1 MQFQNSYIGS
11 NQELRKK
18 GKPLKYDNAN
28 KSGCVVV
35 TAESQNPNYDNP
47 QQQTTK
53 KTKKK
58 PLIFKPHKI
67 KKKKKKKK
75 QQAQMLAQM
84 EHDLGSAFK
93 DLMTSLDYFW
103 PKVQVTFTTGTA
115 SIGHNIFRGIIPLMA
130 AGMKIKKLLFLM
142 MDPMFS
148 SMMYSLGYG
157 SSHRPRPKTTE
168 EEQSTTSENQ
178 PEEETHEEVQED
190 DQTHYSDPVMTQE
203 QFDNQKED
211 EEEDDDED
219 EEEDDE
225 EAEQQDDEDEE
236 EDDEDESGDKEEDE
250 DEGEDV
256 SNDVEDVESEEPVD
270 GNIDYPSKEDSG
282 EQIHNVKK
290 SKKKKD
296 KGDFLVGLNYI
307 WEGMVTGFDDLAMSR
322 KQ

>member
-211 EEEDDDED
+211 EEDDDED